1 MHLPAE
7 TDLAVDLHD
16 RNAVVEAGPVLGV
29 GIDVYGLNLQTVR
42 LEDLPGMVAQMA
54 PLAGVEH
61 GGLDVRRGGGHGG
74 GRSLGDQSLGDR

>member
-1 MHLPAE
+1 MYLPAE

-29 GIDVYGLNLQTVR
+29 SIDVDGLNRQTVR
-42 LEDLPGMVAQMA
+42 LEDLTGMVAQMA
-54 PLAGVEH
+54 PLASIEH
-61 GGLDVRRGGGHGG
+61 GGLDVGRGGGHGS